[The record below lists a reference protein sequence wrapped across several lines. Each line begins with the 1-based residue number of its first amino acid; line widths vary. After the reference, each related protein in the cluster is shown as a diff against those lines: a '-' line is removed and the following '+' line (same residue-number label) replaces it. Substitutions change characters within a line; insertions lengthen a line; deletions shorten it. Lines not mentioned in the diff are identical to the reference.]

1 MVSGSVSILLLAA
14 AVVLIVLATGKWKVN
29 AFVVLIVVAFAYGL
43 AIGMPALDVVKTI
56 RDGFGGTL
64 AYIGIVIVA
73 GTIMGY
79 ILEKTGAALVM
90 TRSILSLVGR
100 SRAPLAMNIAGYV
113 VSIPVFC
120 DSGYV
125 ILTPLNK
132 ALAAETKTS
141 MGVMAVALATGL
153 YATHTMVPPTPGPLA
168 AAATLNADLGM
179 VILYGL
185 IVSIPASLAGLAWAL
200 VLGRKYDISPG
211 VEETSD
217 EVVAQHLILPSAFM
231 SFLPLVLPIV
241 LILLKSIAAYPTH
254 PFGTGDLATFIAF
267 VGDPVTALMLG
278 VIASLFLV
286 PRRHLSLAV
295 DSWMGQGIK
304 DAAIILA
311 ITGAGGAF
319 GKVLGAS
326 PMKDFISTNMGDLRL
341 GLFLPFAISAALKTA
356 QGSSTVAIITTAAIM
371 APLLGPLGLDPAI
384 TTIVIGAGAMV
395 VSHANDSYF
404 WVVSQFSNM
413 PVAVAYK
420 LYTTATLVVGLV
432 AFGAAWLLSLALA
445 AM

>member
-1 MVSGSVSILLLAA
+1 MVSGSVSILLLAL
-14 AVVLIVLATGKWKVN
+14 AVVLIVIATGKWKVN
-29 AFVVLIVVAFAYGL
+29 AFVVLIVIAFAYGL
-43 AIGMPALDVVKTI
+43 AIGMPALDVVKAV
-56 RDGFGGTL
+56 REGFGGTL
-64 AYIGIVIVA
+64 TYIGIVIVA

-90 TRSILSLVGR
+90 TQAILRLVGR

-168 AAATLNADLGM
+168 AAATLKADLGL
-179 VILYGL
+179 VILYGM
-185 IVSIPASLAGLAWAL
+185 IVAIPSSLAGLAWASL
-200 VLGRKYDISPG
+200 MGRKYDISPG
-211 VEETSD
+211 VEESYSD
-217 EVVAQHLILPSAFM
+217 LMAKYGTLPSTFM
-231 SFLPLVLPIV
+231 SFLPLILPIV
-241 LILLKSIAAYPTH
+241 LILLKSLADFPTR
-254 PFGTGDLATFIAF
+254 PFGDGAVRVFFNFI
-267 VGDPVTALMLG
+267 GDPVTALMLG
-278 VIASLFLV
+278 VVASLFLV
-286 PRRHLSLAV
+286 PRKELSVAV

-311 ITGAGGAF
+311 ITGAGGSF
-319 GKVLGAS
+319 GRVLAAS
-326 PMKDFISTNMGDLRL
+326 PMKTFIGENMAHLPL

-371 APLLGPLGLDPAI
+371 APLMGTLGLDPAI
-384 TTIVIGAGAMV
+384 TAVVIGAGSMV

-413 PVAVAYK
+413 PVNVAYK

-432 AFGAAWLLSLALA
+432 AFLFAWLLSLVV
-445 AM
+445 

>member
-1 MVSGSVSILLLAA
+1 MVSGSVSILLLAL
-14 AVVLIVLATGKWKVN
+14 AVVLIVIATGKWKVN
-29 AFVVLIVVAFAYGL
+29 AFVVLIVIAFAYGL
-43 AIGMPALDVVKTI
+43 AIGMPALDVVKAV
-56 RDGFGGTL
+56 REGFGGTL
-64 AYIGIVIVA
+64 TYIGIVIVA

-90 TRSILSLVGR
+90 TQAILRLVGR

-168 AAATLNADLGM
+168 AAATLKADLGL
-179 VILYGL
+179 VILYGM
-185 IVSIPASLAGLAWAL
+185 IVAIPSSLAGLAWAS
-200 VLGRKYDISPG
+200 VMGRKYDISPG
-211 VEETSD
+211 VEESYGDLMAKYGT
-217 EVVAQHLILPSAFM
+217 LPSTFM

-241 LILLKSIAAYPTH
+241 LILLKSLADFPTR
-254 PFGTGDLATFIAF
+254 PFGDGVVRVFFDFI
-267 VGDPVTALMLG
+267 GDPVTALMLG
-278 VIASLFLV
+278 VVASLFLV
-286 PRRHLSLAV
+286 PRKELSVAV

-311 ITGAGGAF
+311 ITGAGGSF
-319 GKVLGAS
+319 GRVLAAS
-326 PMKDFISTNMGDLRL
+326 PMKDFIGTNMAHLPL

-371 APLLGPLGLDPAI
+371 APLMGTLGLDPAI
-384 TTIVIGAGAMV
+384 TAVVIGAGAMV

-413 PVAVAYK
+413 PVNVAYK

-432 AFGAAWLLSLALA
+432 AFLFAWLLSLVV
-445 AM
+445 